1 MKIRIAFP
9 VLLAAALVACEEPDP
24 RQSEPYKQLETEHQ
38 ATIESSAGK
47 DSTINDLFGAFNR
60 IGDNLRMIREKE
72 GLLSAPGAGDVG
84 TADNSE
90 EWMLAE
96 IRAIDSLLNENRAL
110 IARMRR
116 EAKGNNKQL
125 SELHRT
131 VDELEKSM
139 SAKDTE
145 ISALKEELSSA
156 NSSLAT
162 LIEMY
167 RDKDQLATDQEVKLN
182 SAWYCVGTSK
192 ELRENGVLT
201 KEGGFIGIGRSDRL
215 NASSLNK
222 DWFKQLDA
230 STTTS
235 VPVSGKKPKLITSH
249 PEGSYV
255 FEGTTS
261 LKITDAEAFWS
272 MSKYLVVVVE

>member
-9 VLLAAALVACEEPDP
+9 VLVFGAFAACEDPDP
-24 RQSEPYKQLETEHQ
+24 RQSEPYKELETEHQ
-38 ATIESSAGK
+38 ATVESSAGK

-72 GLLSAPGAGDVG
+72 GLLSAPPVSDGGSSGNTEA
-84 TADNSE
+84 
-90 EWMLAE
+90 WMLAE

-116 EAKGNNKQL
+116 ETKGNKK
-125 SELHRT
+125 ELGELQRT
-131 VDELEKSM
+131 VNELEKSM
-139 SAKDTE
+139 STKDGE
-145 ISALKEELSSA
+145 ITMLKEELSSA

-201 KEGGFIGIGRSDRL
+201 KEGGFIGIGRSDKL
-215 NASSLNK
+215 NATALNK
-222 DWFKQLDA
+222 DWFKQVDV

-235 VPVSGKKPKLITSH
+235 IPVSGRKPKLITSH
-249 PEGSYV
+249 PAGSYSFEGS
-255 FEGTTS
+255 ES
-261 LKITDAEAFWS
+261 LKIADAEAFWS
-272 MSKYLVVVVE
+272 MSKYLVIVVE

>member
-9 VLLAAALVACEEPDP
+9 VLVLWAFVACEEPDP

-38 ATIESSAGK
+38 ATVESSAGK

-72 GLLSAPGAGDVG
+72 GLLSAPGGSDMGA
-84 TADNSE
+84 TDNSE

-96 IRAIDSLLNENRAL
+96 IRAIDSLLNENRTL

-116 EAKGNNKQL
+116 ETKGNKKQL
-125 SELHRT
+125 VELQRT

-139 SAKDTE
+139 AAKDTE
-145 ISALKEELSSA
+145 ISALKEELTSA

-201 KEGGFIGIGRSDRL
+201 KEGGFIGIGRSDKL
-215 NASSLNK
+215 NAASLNR
-222 DWFKQLDA
+222 DWFKQVDA
-230 STTTS
+230 STTTT

-249 PEGSYV
+249 PAGSYT

>member
-1 MKIRIAFP
+1 MKIRFAFP
-9 VLLAAALVACEEPDP
+9 VLVAGAFAACEDPDP

-38 ATIESSAGK
+38 ATVESSAGK
-47 DSTINDLFGAFNR
+47 DSTINDLFGSFNR

-72 GLLSAPGAGDVG
+72 GLLAAPPGSDGG
-84 TADNSE
+84 FSGNTE

-116 EAKGNNKQL
+116 ETKGNKK
-125 SELHRT
+125 ELGELQRT

-139 SAKDTE
+139 AAKDGE
-145 ISALKEELSSA
+145 ITTLKDELSSA

-201 KEGGFIGIGRSDRL
+201 KEGGFIGIGRSDKL
-215 NASSLNK
+215 NSAALNK
-222 DWFKQLDA
+222 DWFRQVDA
-230 STTTS
+230 STTTAI
-235 VPVSGKKPKLITSH
+235 PVSGKKPKLVTSH
-249 PEGSYV
+249 PVGSYA
-255 FEGTTS
+255 FEGTTD
-261 LKITDAEAFWS
+261 LRIHDPEAFWS